1 MRLKPSQMKRWLGPV
16 RILLDTNILIS
27 GILSKTGP
35 PSRLLEAYKSNSFVL
50 VTSPSQ
56 LAEFKRVLN
65 YSHIRQRIT
74 RSQASVLL
82 ETIDVNAVLVWELPT
97 VDYSPDPDDNVII
110 ATAIAGGA
118 DMIVS
123 GDKRDMLAL
132 AEVEGIPIVSAR
144 DAVKLLS
151 IADT

>member
-1 MRLKPSQMKRWLGPV
+1 MKRWLGPV
-16 RILLDTNILIS
+16 RILLDTNVLVSGLIS
-27 GILSKTGP
+27 GDGP
-35 PSRLLEAYKSNSFVL
+35 PRQLLWHWQSERFDL
-50 VTSPSQ
+50 VTSIEQ
-56 LAEFKRVLN
+56 IAELARVVGYAHLRKR
-65 YSHIRQRIT
+65 IEPRIAA
-74 RSQASVLL
+74 R
-82 ETIDVNAVLVWELPT
+82 TIKTMAVVGHVVQDVPT

-110 ATAIAGGA
+110 GTAIAGGA

>member
-1 MRLKPSQMKRWLGPV
+1 M
-16 RILLDTNILIS
+16 
-27 GILSKTGP
+27 
-35 PSRLLEAYKSNSFVL
+35 
-50 VTSPSQ
+50 
-56 LAEFKRVLN
+56 
-65 YSHIRQRIT
+65 
-74 RSQASVLL
+74 LL

>member
-1 MRLKPSQMKRWLGPV
+1 M
-16 RILLDTNILIS
+16 
-27 GILSKTGP
+27 
-35 PSRLLEAYKSNSFVL
+35 
-50 VTSPSQ
+50 
-56 LAEFKRVLN
+56 N

>member
-1 MRLKPSQMKRWLGPV
+1 MAVVGHVVQ
-16 RILLDTNILIS
+16 
-27 GILSKTGP
+27 
-35 PSRLLEAYKSNSFVL
+35 
-50 VTSPSQ
+50 
-56 LAEFKRVLN
+56 
-65 YSHIRQRIT
+65 
-74 RSQASVLL
+74 
-82 ETIDVNAVLVWELPT
+82 DVPT

-110 ATAIAGGA
+110 GTAIAGGA